1 MRYYFDQSDQS
12 DSVFLPQCSIFEDDE
27 SRFAYSQSHKIKVT
41 IDWTILLAQN
51 TISNGELSDPL
62 CDSVNRFLGKD
73 LSFFHH
79 DSYLFILYIIIFKM
93 NFP

>member
-1 MRYYFDQSDQS
+1 MPYDFDQSDQS

-62 CDSVNRFLGKD
+62 CDSINICLSSVR
-73 LSFFHH
+73 LSF
-79 DSYLFILYIIIFKM
+79 SEKISLFSS
-93 NFP
+93 